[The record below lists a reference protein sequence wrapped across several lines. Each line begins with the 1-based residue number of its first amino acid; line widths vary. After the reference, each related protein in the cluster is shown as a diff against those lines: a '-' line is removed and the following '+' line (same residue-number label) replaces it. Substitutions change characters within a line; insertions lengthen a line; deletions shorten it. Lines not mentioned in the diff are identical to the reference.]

1 MHASNVAILLL
12 AASATVPVLA
22 VPLPYVIAFSAVMTL
37 LILNSNFNAR
47 SEDSGAALSKRDFD
61 DSPKFMLRDDT
72 HEQLATRD
80 TGDDIMAAIVN
91 TRGIDPQQAIQARN
105 WLSELAGAMEEFV
118 LRDVTPEE
126 LAARDGLNN
135 LVKKY
140 LNSRESGPDHLN
152 DVPADKLS
160 ARDIV
165 EDFMAAVANS
175 RDFSPEQVIQAR
187 SSMSELAT
195 AVEDFVLRDA
205 TPDELAARDGL
216 NDVVKRFLNSRDSGP
231 NQARN
236 WLSKLASAVEEFVL
250 RDVTPDELA
259 ARDDLDD
266 FMNTYFLNT
275 RESVSQPD
283 IQARSAPDGPSKTVA
298 RDTVADGFINA
309 LLKSRDSSGITP
321 DDLLALAS
329 LASRTLND
337 LD

>member
-1 MHASNVAILLL
+1 
-12 AASATVPVLA
+12 
-22 VPLPYVIAFSAVMTL
+22 
-37 LILNSNFNAR
+37 
-47 SEDSGAALSKRDFD
+47 
-61 DSPKFMLRDDT
+61 MLRDDT

-126 LAARDGLNN
+126 LAARDGLN
-135 LVKKY
+135 
-140 LNSRESGPDHLN
+140 
-152 DVPADKLS
+152 
-160 ARDIV
+160 DI
-165 EDFMAAVANS
+165 
-175 RDFSPEQVIQAR
+175 
-187 SSMSELAT
+187 
-195 AVEDFVLRDA
+195 
-205 TPDELAARDGL
+205 
-216 NDVVKRFLNSRDSGP
+216 VKRFLNSRESGP

-236 WLSKLASAVEEFVL
+236 WLSKLASAMEEFVL

-298 RDTVADGFINA
+298 RDTVADSFIDA